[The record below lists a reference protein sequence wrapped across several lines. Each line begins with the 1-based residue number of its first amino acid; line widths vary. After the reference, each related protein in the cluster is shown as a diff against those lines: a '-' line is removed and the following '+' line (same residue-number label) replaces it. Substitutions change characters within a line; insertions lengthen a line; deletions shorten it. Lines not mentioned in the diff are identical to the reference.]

1 MKRDQPK
8 WLVGFIGL
16 LYILLPFGKYNTAI
30 AFRITRNAKPLKR
43 RIYYSFAFL
52 IAVLYLPNVNIMEN
66 SAIRWNERFEHY
78 SDALNTLASAALSY
92 KDLNELEKDG
102 LIQRF
107 EFTFELAWKTMQNY
121 LFHTGYVGLSGPR
134 NVIKQ
139 MGQDGM
145 IDPYIWYEMMEVRN
159 SLNHIYDEESSRK
172 HLDAIVIEFLPVL
185 STFKNKMQV
194 L

>member
-1 MKRDQPK
+1 MTD
-8 WLVGFIGL
+8 
-16 LYILLPFGKYNTAI
+16 
-30 AFRITRNAKPLKR
+30 
-43 RIYYSFAFL
+43 
-52 IAVLYLPNVNIMEN
+52 N
-66 SAIRWNERFEHY
+66 SAIRWKERFEHY
-78 SDALNTLASAALSY
+78 CNALQTLSEAALTY

-107 EFTFELAWKTMQNY
+107 EFTFELAWKTMQDY

-145 IDPYIWYEMMEVRN
+145 IDPYIWNDMMEARS
-159 SLNHIYDEESSRK
+159 SLSHIYDEESSRK

-185 STFKNKMQV
+185 TAFKNKMQV